1 MELIRITN
9 AELAFGE
16 GKILDNTDFRLHT
29 GERVCLVGRN
39 GAGKSTLMK
48 ILMGKQNLDDGQMV
62 ISNNVQLGMLEQD
75 PPESCELS
83 IFDFVAQ
90 GVKENADLIL
100 RYHALI
106 HTITEDPSETN
117 LNKLANV
124 QEQLEKANAWQD
136 EQRIEQVLSTLALDA
151 ETKVS
156 DLSGGWL
163 RKLALAKA
171 LVTNPDVLLLDEP
184 TNHLDIESV
193 LWLEKFLKAFSG
205 TIVFISHDRAFI
217 RGLSTRIL
225 DLDRGQ
231 LKNYPGDYDLY
242 IEQKQHDLQV
252 EDQQNALFDK
262 RLAEEEVW
270 IRQGIKARR
279 TRNEGRVRS
288 LEKLRVERQQRRE
301 VRNQKDINI
310 SQGDRSGKLVF
321 ESENLTMAFDD
332 QTIIRSLDLLITRG
346 DRLALIGANGTGKS
360 TLIKLI
366 MEQLQ
371 PTSGKL
377 RVGVNLDI
385 AYFDQHRDALD
396 PDKTVQD
403 TVSEGKQ
410 DVIVNGR
417 SRHVLG
423 YLQDFLFS
431 PKRARTP
438 VRALSGGEKNRLLL
452 ARLFLRPS
460 NLLILDEPTNDLD
473 IETLELLE
481 EVVANY
487 AGTVL
492 LVSHD
497 RDFVN
502 NCVNTCLYFDGS
514 GEIKQIVGGYDD
526 VDSYLAIKEAQRK
539 QLAEGVDKKKQS
551 TKNADKSTKETNIDN
566 VKANSSVKNAT
577 NTATNSAVKKKLS
590 YKETRE
596 LEVLPGEIDEL
607 ENLMASL
614 QETVNKAD
622 FFSKDSEFTKKI
634 LNQLQETESKLE
646 VAFDRWQELD
656 EA

>member
-1 MELIRITN
+1 MELIRI
-9 AELAFGE
+9 AQGELAFGE
-16 GKILDNTDFRLHT
+16 DSILDKADLTIKT
-29 GERVCLVGRN
+29 GERVCLVGKN
-39 GAGKSTLMK
+39 GAGKSSLMK
-48 ILMGKQNLDDGQMV
+48 VLMGKQNLDDGQILM
-62 ISNNVQLGMLEQD
+62 SNNIRLAMLQQD
-75 PPESCELS
+75 PPESS
-83 IFDFVAQ
+83 QISVFDYVAQ
-90 GVKENADLIL
+90 GVAENAELIKK
-100 RYHALI
+100 YHHLI
-106 HTITEDPSETN
+106 HLIGEDPSEKN

-124 QEQLEKANAWQD
+124 QQQLDQANAWQD
-136 EQRIEQVLSTLALDA
+136 EQRIDKVLTTLALDA
-151 ETKVS
+151 DKVIS

-171 LVTNPDVLLLDEP
+171 LVSEPDVLLLDEP
-184 TNHLDIESV
+184 TNHLDITSV
-193 LWLEKFLKAFSG
+193 LWLEQFLKDFKG
-205 TIVFISHDRAFI
+205 TIIFISHDRAFI
-217 RGLSTRIL
+217 RGLATRIL

-231 LKNYPGDYDLY
+231 LVSYPGNYDLY
-242 IEQKQHDLQV
+242 IEQKAHDLEV
-252 EDQQNALFDK
+252 ESTQNALFDK

-301 VRNQKDINI
+301 VKKQGDINI
-310 SQGDRSGKLVF
+310 STGDRSGKLVF
-321 ESENLTMAFDD
+321 ESENLHMAFGDK
-332 QTIIRSLDLLITRG
+332 TIFKGLDLLITRG

-360 TLIKLI
+360 TLIKLL
-366 MEQLQ
+366 MEQQQ
-371 PTSGKL
+371 PTSGKM

-396 PDKTVQD
+396 LNMTVQD
-403 TVSEGKQ
+403 TVAEGKQ
-410 DVIVNGR
+410 EVTVNGR
-417 SRHVLG
+417 TRHVLG

-487 AGTVL
+487 AGTVI

-514 GEIKQIVGGYDD
+514 GQITNIVGGYDD
-526 VDSYLAIKEAQRK
+526 VDGYLAYKAEQRK
-539 QLAEGVDKKKQS
+539 QLAEGVKPVAVAVNESKP
-551 TKNADKSTKETNIDN
+551 
-566 VKANSSVKNAT
+566 
-577 NTATNSAVKKKLS
+577 AVKVTAKKRLS
-590 YKETRE
+590 FKESRE
-596 LEVLPGEIDEL
+596 LEALPDQVDKL
-607 ENLMASL
+607 ETLISEL
-614 QETVNKAD
+614 QEQVNDAN
-622 FFSKDSEFTKKI
+622 FFTQDSDKTKKI
-634 LNQLQETESKLE
+634 LNQLEESESKLE
-646 VAFDRWQELD
+646 IAFARWQELD
-656 EA
+656 EL

>member
-1 MELIRITN
+1 MELLRIAN

-16 GKILDNTDFRLHT
+16 DKILDKADLSVQT
-29 GERVCLVGRN
+29 GERICLVGRN

-48 ILMGKQNLDDGQMV
+48 VLMGTQTLDDGQILKSSTMLM
-62 ISNNVQLGMLEQD
+62 SMLEQD
-75 PPESCELS
+75 PPESSEMSL
-83 IFDFVAQ
+83 FDYVAQ
-90 GVKENADLIL
+90 GVAENADLIK
-100 RYHALI
+100 RYHHLI
-106 HTITEDPSETN
+106 HDVTEDPSDKN
-117 LNKLANV
+117 LNKLAVV
-124 QEQLEKANAWQD
+124 QEQLEQANAWQD
-136 EQRIEQVLSTLALDA
+136 EQRIEQVMTTLSLNADD
-151 ETKVS
+151 KIC

-171 LVTNPDVLLLDEP
+171 LVTNPDILLLDEP

-193 LWLEKFLKAFSG
+193 LWLEKFLKDFGG
-205 TIVFISHDRAFI
+205 TIIFISHDRAFI

-231 LKNYPGDYDLY
+231 LKSYPGNYDLY
-242 IEQKQHDLQV
+242 IEQKAHDLQV
-252 EDQQNALFDK
+252 EIQQNALFDK

-288 LEKLRVERQQRRE
+288 LEKLRLERQARRE
-301 VRNQKDINI
+301 VKNQSAMNI
-310 SQGDRSGKLVF
+310 AHGERSGKLVF
-321 ESENLTMAFDD
+321 EAEDLSIAFDGNTIIENLN
-332 QTIIRSLDLLITRG
+332 LLISRN

-366 MEQLQ
+366 MEKLK
-371 PTSGKL
+371 PTSGKM
-377 RVGVNLDI
+377 RSGVNLDI
-385 AYFDQHRDALD
+385 AYFDQHREQLD
-396 PDKTVQD
+396 VNQTVQEI
-403 TVSEGKQ
+403 VGEGKQ
-410 DVIVNGR
+410 EVMVNGR

-460 NLLILDEPTNDLD
+460 NLLIMDEPTNDLD

-487 AGTVL
+487 AGTVI

-514 GEIKQIVGGYDD
+514 GQITQVVGGYDD
-526 VDSYLAIKEAQRK
+526 VDSYLAYKSEQRK
-539 QLAEGVDKKKQS
+539 NMAQDVKKVI
-551 TKNADKSTKETNIDN
+551 TKESPPLKT
-566 VKANSSVKNAT
+566 VEQTKS
-577 NTATNSAVKKKLS
+577 KKKLS

-596 LEVLPGEIDEL
+596 LEELPEKIDDL
-607 ENLMASL
+607 ESLIESL
-614 QETVNKAD
+614 QEQVNQGD
-622 FFSKDSEFTKKI
+622 FFSKEEQFTKKI
-634 LNQLQETESKLE
+634 LNQLEETESKLE
-646 VAFDRWQELD
+646 TTYARWQELD
-656 EA
+656 EK

>member
-1 MELIRITN
+1 MELLRIAN
-9 AELAFGE
+9 GELAFGE
-16 GKILDNTDFRLHT
+16 DKILNKADLSVQT
-29 GERVCLVGRN
+29 GERICLVGRN

-48 ILMGKQNLDDGQMV
+48 ILMDLQGLDDGQILKSSTMKM
-62 ISNNVQLGMLEQD
+62 SMLEQD
-75 PPESCELS
+75 PPESS
-83 IFDFVAQ
+83 DITVFDYVAE
-90 GVKENADLIL
+90 GVKENAELIR

-106 HTITEDPSETN
+106 HLIGEDPSDKN

-124 QEQLEKANAWQD
+124 QEELEKANAWLD
-136 EQRIEQVLSTLALDA
+136 EQRIDQAMTTLSLDA
-151 ETKVS
+151 DARIC

-163 RKLALAKA
+163 RKVALAKA
-171 LVTNPDVLLLDEP
+171 LVTSPDILLLDEP

-193 LWLEKFLKAFSG
+193 LWLEQFLKDFAG
-205 TIVFISHDRAFI
+205 TIIFISHDRAFI

-225 DLDRGQ
+225 DLDRGK
-231 LKNYPGDYDLY
+231 LKSYPGDYDLY

-252 EDQQNALFDK
+252 EEQQNSLFDK
-262 RLAEEEVW
+262 KLAEEEVW
-270 IRQGIKARR
+270 IRQGVKARR

-288 LEKLRVERQQRRE
+288 LEKLRLERTARRD
-301 VRNQKDINI
+301 VRNQSTMNI
-310 SQGDRSGKLVF
+310 TQGDRSGKLVF
-321 ESENLTMAFDD
+321 EAEDVSVAFGDNVVIENLN
-332 QTIIRSLDLLITRG
+332 LLISRN

-366 MEQLQ
+366 MEKQAA
-371 PTSGKL
+371 TSGKM
-377 RVGVNLDI
+377 RSGVNLDI
-385 AYFDQHRDALD
+385 AYFDQHREALD
-396 PDKTVQD
+396 LNLTVQEI
-403 TVSEGKQ
+403 VGEGKQ
-410 DVIVNGR
+410 EVMVNGR

-502 NCVNTCLYFDGS
+502 NCVNTCLYFDGT
-514 GEIKQIVGGYDD
+514 GQINQIVGGYDD
-526 VDSYLAIKEAQRK
+526 VDEYLALKKVQR
-539 QLAEGVDKKKQS
+539 QNMAEGVQEKSNQEKQ
-551 TKNADKSTKETNIDN
+551 TKNSATSAQSNGSTEPE
-566 VKANSSVKNAT
+566 VK
-577 NTATNSAVKKKLS
+577 KKKLS
-590 YKETRE
+590 FKDARE
-596 LEVLPGEIDEL
+596 LEMLPEKIDEL
-607 ENLMASL
+607 EKLIDSL
-614 QETVNKAD
+614 QAQVNDAD
-622 FFSKDSEFTKKI
+622 FFSKDDKTTQKV
-634 LNQLQETESKLE
+634 LNQLAESESNLE
-646 VAFDRWQELD
+646 IVYARWQELD
-656 EA
+656 DQ